1 MLFKKGDVLE
11 YADNF
16 YGIITDVKEDG
27 IFLDMSDGSNF
38 ILTRSQAML
47 GIANGRIKFKSFK
60 KDDVSPANWFYSKFK
75 F

>member
-1 MLFKKGDVLE
+1 MMFKKGDVLE

-16 YGIITDVKEDG
+16 YGIITDVREDG

-47 GIANGRIKFKSFK
+47 GIANGRIKFKEFK
-60 KDDVSPANWFYSKFK
+60 KDDISPSNWFYSKFR